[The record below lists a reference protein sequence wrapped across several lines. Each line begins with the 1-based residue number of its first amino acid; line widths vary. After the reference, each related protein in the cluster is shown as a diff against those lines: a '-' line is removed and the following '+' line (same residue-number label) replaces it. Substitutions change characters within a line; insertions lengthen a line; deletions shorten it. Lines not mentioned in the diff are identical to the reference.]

1 MKTYDFRAYAISDI
15 MEMVKG
21 YYDCKIILNSW
32 QHENLPPTFFNYVA
46 IRGIS
51 IATYSDDTH
60 PEKCFSR
67 IDYSSVEPKE
77 DKPYKKPLILTPYS
91 RTDILDNGKVKK
103 YSIEKVERP
112 CNMPDEPKRLQV
124 TFIELTEKLPSQK
137 LPNQDPFKLNPHEF
151 DETKTPF
158 SDRLDSIGY
167 ILKQIEKP
175 YIPSIYSI
183 EKFDLSNKGE
193 KIIMRLPYSVNF
205 VEKHKRTTLVWK
217 NILGKFETT
226 KSEAHD
232 EKFDYLYGFLMAYF
246 KRVHRDKS
254 KTQLKK
260 YLNAIVYPMTK
271 KEQTAFLQGV
281 FYENCGL
288 GFKEAK
294 EYLEKIKVK
303 K

>member
-1 MKTYDFRAYAISDI
+1 MKTYDLRDYAISEI
-15 MEMVKG
+15 VELVKG
-21 YYDCKIILNSW
+21 YRDCKIILNSW
-32 QHENLPPTFFNYVA
+32 QHKKLPLHQTTFFQLCSY
-46 IRGIS
+46 RGIS
-51 IATYSDDTH
+51 FEIYSGNTH
-60 PEKCFSR
+60 PKNCVSNLDF
-67 IDYSSVEPKE
+67 SSVQPITWSNAE
-77 DKPYKKPLILTPYS
+77 DWTTTTSIGSKGY
-91 RTDILDNGKVKK
+91 VKK
-103 YSIEKVERP
+103 YIGNP
-112 CNMPDEPKRLQV
+112 TLFN
-124 TFIELTEKLPSQK
+124 TGLP
-137 LPNQDPFKLNPHEF
+137 H
-151 DETKTPF
+151 
-158 SDRLDSIGY
+158 
-167 ILKQIEKP
+167 
-175 YIPSIYSI
+175 
-183 EKFDLSNKGE
+183 
-193 KIIMRLPYSVNF
+193 SVNF

-217 NILGKFETT
+217 NVFGEFETT

-271 KEQTAFLQGV
+271 KEQTAFLQGI

>member
-1 MKTYDFRAYAISDI
+1 MAKYILGEKYYYKPVHEAEKYEYLGELLGIEYEIGTYD
-15 MEMVKG
+15 
-21 YYDCKIILNSW
+21 
-32 QHENLPPTFFNYVA
+32 
-46 IRGIS
+46 
-51 IATYSDDTH
+51 ATYAYLTFDKKRTVLIEYIAGTFKETN
-60 PEKCFSR
+60 EKCIFTENEYKSER
-67 IDYSSVEPKE
+67 PKLSTL
-77 DKPYKKPLILTPYS
+77 PYP
-91 RTDILDNGKVKK
+91 LDNKEF
-103 YSIEKVERP
+103 I
-112 CNMPDEPKRLQV
+112 NMSDK
-124 TFIELTEKLPSQK
+124 ELVRIMSDSFNDYMTKIKFNTDLLPSYAFQ
-137 LPNQDPFKLNPHEF
+137 
-151 DETKTPF
+151 
-158 SDRLDSIGY
+158 
-167 ILKQIEKP
+167 
-175 YIPSIYSI
+175 
-183 EKFDLSNKGE
+183 
-193 KIIMRLPYSVNF
+193 LPYLKEYKLTGIPFSVNF

-217 NILGKFETT
+217 GSFNRFETT

-246 KRVHRDKS
+246 KRVHRDMS